1 MKEHTKKVIL
11 LVTICVI
18 TLAILII
25 ALKIHENK
33 EDNMLSQSE
42 VKNYL
47 TEIKYE
53 EIQNHVVEQP
63 SIVIYVSNSSE
74 DTTRNFDKIFV
85 PVIKKY
91 NLENEIIYINI
102 NDTTIVDPLYQNAP
116 ELIFYKDGEVSDM
129 LDVSTFKSSNDVITA
144 LKERSVIS
152 D

>member
-11 LVTICVI
+11 LVVICVI
-18 TLAILII
+18 TLAVLVV

-33 EDNMLSQSE
+33 EKDKLSTSE
-42 VKNYL
+42 IDSFL

-53 EIQNHVVEQP
+53 EIATHVIEQP
-63 SIVIYVSNSSE
+63 SIIIYVSNSS
-74 DTTRNFDKIFV
+74 DKTTKDFDKIFI
-85 PVIKKY
+85 PIIKKY

-102 NDTTIVDPLYQNAP
+102 NETTIVDPIYQYSP
-116 ELIFYKDGEVSDM
+116 ELVFYHDGEISDIIDCTT
-129 LDVSTFKSSNDVITA
+129 LKNNKDIIKE